1 MIGSVIRR
9 GGHMKFQH
17 VLLVEKQVDVA
28 QMLRSVLEHYGYRVS
43 TAGSDDDGRSIL
55 SREAVDLLIAD
66 VALRSNT
73 GIVLADHAET
83 LGIPSLLI
91 SGDMER
97 WEALEAG
104 PRPFLAKPFRLAE
117 FTRLISDILTTLESK
132 LEA

>member
-1 MIGSVIRR
+1 M
-9 GGHMKFQH
+9 MKFQH
-17 VLLVEKQVDVA
+17 ILLVEKQVDVA
-28 QMLRSVLEHYGYRVS
+28 QMLRTVLEHYGYRVS
-43 TAGSDDDGRSIL
+43 TAGGDEDGRPIL
-55 SREAVDLLIAD
+55 SSDSVDLLIAD

-73 GIVLADHAET
+73 GIALADHAET

-117 FTRLISDILTTLESK
+117 FTQLISGILTK
-132 LEA
+132 LKA